1 MLNLGYPEGLPSD
14 AFQMPN
20 LVTPHS
26 WSPPP
31 PITFLRQ
38 VNFSFLSP
46 HFLWHGF
53 NTINLGPRF
62 SRSVSKNKLNNFIV
76 HSGKQ
81 GRKEGRNGKDANYS
95 RLHGKYIHI
104 LEKDR
109 KERSVI
115 LLNMPGTATT
125 ETTTTTKTT
134 LIAYLEAEKTAAAAR
149 MRQVLSLLVLL
160 CLSRTSLSLLTM
172 GMGLFKHE
180 CPVIL

>member
-1 MLNLGYPEGLPSD
+1 MLNLGYTEGLPRD

-46 HFLWHGF
+46 HSLWHGF

-81 GRKEGRNGKDANYS
+81 GRKERQGSQLFTPS
-95 RLHGKYIHI
+95 RQIHTYP
-104 LEKDR
+104 R
-109 KERSVI
+109 KRSKRKVCDSVEHAGDG
-115 LLNMPGTATT
+115 NNRDNNDDEDDTD
-125 ETTTTTKTT
+125 
-134 LIAYLEAEKTAAAAR
+134 
-149 MRQVLSLLVLL
+149 
-160 CLSRTSLSLLTM
+160 CLPRS
-172 GMGLFKHE
+172 
-180 CPVIL
+180 